1 MATAIVDIGTMI
13 ARSPEIR
20 GDRPRIAGTG
30 VTVQR
35 VVALFK
41 LGLNPNEI
49 ASEFGHLS
57 FAQVYAALAY
67 YHANRAEIE
76 AAIAEDEA
84 AGDRA
89 EAAWYRS
96 QRAAA

>member
-1 MATAIVDIGTMI
+1 MATAVIDIGTMI

-20 GDRPRIAGTG
+20 GGRPRIAGTG

-35 VVALFK
+35 IVALFK
-41 LGLNPNEI
+41 LGLNPDEI

-67 YHANRAEIE
+67 YHANRDEIE
-76 AAIAEDEA
+76 TAMAEDEV
-84 AGDRA
+84 AGERA

-96 QRAAA
+96 QQAAA